1 MSELQHT
8 FIFILKSINYMSI
21 SEDCSLIR
29 ALIDYGICNNDL
41 YNNQTILIG
50 GMQGNQGMPIKDY
63 PLA

>member
-1 MSELQHT
+1 
-8 FIFILKSINYMSI
+8 MSI